1 MLRLEP
7 SLAIGYNQSSRRG
20 LKEPPGLEV
29 LEGETPTT
37 WEEKGMGTRIPPAL
51 PKDRGFS
58 PQRSHSTPAVT
69 PHGLAEGPMEG
80 IYLYPPLPVGG
91 WGVPGQPTGQ
101 SVLRPPIQ
109 KRPRPALIRG
119 ADECWGGI
127 QVPWL
132 RSSRYPGQLQ

>member
-29 LEGETPTT
+29 LEGETEA
-37 WEEKGMGTRIPPAL
+37 WERNGRHDASPPAL
-51 PKDRGFS
+51 PKGRGFS

-80 IYLYPPLPVGG
+80 IYLYPPSPWEGG
-91 WGVPGQPTGQ
+91 GVPGQPTGQ

-119 ADECWGGI
+119 ADECWGEI